1 MSVVTS
7 GVESGGVSAMD
18 PESTIGLGLDAEGDG
33 LTMALRLAPMGRFGG
48 QAQASQQSQTG
59 RQVPVES
66 AEGSR
71 PAEQGREALDTEADA
86 K

>member
-48 QAQASQQSQTG
+48 QAQASQQCETG
-59 RQVPVES
+59 RQVPVEG